1 MWSFPAEIATVCCSE
16 YSGPNPPE
24 RLQKSSNA
32 DTTLGKFAI
41 WELQALTE
49 MNCPH
54 PQMKVGKFIPL
65 GLETETP
72 SRLIWTRPPQ
82 QGCTE
87 CTQLTWKW
95 DFHPPPKQKTLS
107 KSYTHILSWILP
119 SCSSLCGCWQYMI
132 NIISNLSFYNIP
144 PIFLLVMFALH
155 QVTVLVIPPLFAC
168 PLEEASFLLL
178 IKPLIF
184 TKIIPTL
191 R

>member
-1 MWSFPAEIATVCCSE
+1 
-16 YSGPNPPE
+16 
-24 RLQKSSNA
+24 
-32 DTTLGKFAI
+32 
-41 WELQALTE
+41 
-49 MNCPH
+49 
-54 PQMKVGKFIPL
+54 
-65 GLETETP
+65 
-72 SRLIWTRPPQ
+72 
-82 QGCTE
+82 
-87 CTQLTWKW
+87 
-95 DFHPPPKQKTLS
+95 
-107 KSYTHILSWILP
+107 
-119 SCSSLCGCWQYMI
+119 MI